1 MYLKRGL
8 FALCCSLAASVLP
21 AHAGE
26 TSSALNMSLTIRA
39 SCEVSS
45 RVDDGRYQVQDRG
58 CAGAAAYKVESD
70 TNDARLLSAQVGSS
84 DTQASSSKIVTI
96 YW

>member
-1 MYLKRGL
+1 MGCY
-8 FALCCSLAASVLP
+8 LAATMLP

-26 TSSALNMSLTIRA
+26 TSGQLNMSLTIRP

-45 RVDDGRYQVQDRG
+45 RIDDGRYQVQDRG
-58 CAGAAAYKVESD
+58 CAGAAAYKVESGMD
-70 TNDARLLSAQVGSS
+70 NARLLTASTQANSANP
-84 DTQASSSKIVTI
+84 QASSPKIVTI